1 MDLVSRSGWGAR
13 AFRTPAGATPYGRAR
28 LGVKVHYL
36 GTAYSDRPHD
46 GCPGYVRSLQAQHM
60 DGNGWSDIA
69 YSFVVCTH
77 GTVYEGRGLERRNA
91 ANGNTSLNDAHYAV
105 CALLGASGLT
115 EPPDAQLHGMRDA
128 IEHCRGEGPA
138 GDEIARH
145 ADGFATACPGPALT
159 SWVRAGAPRPSGGGS
174 GGSGGSTT
182 HTVRAG
188 ETLSGIATAYPG
200 VTWQQ
205 IAQANRIPAPYTIHP
220 GQRLTIP
227 AQRSAPVSHEPFP
240 GASFFRVGTDSPI
253 ITRMGRRLVEEGC
266 SHYRVGPGPRWSEA
280 DRRSY
285 AAWQRKL
292 GFTGADADGIPGRTS
307 WDRLRVPRG

>member
-13 AFRTPAGATPYGRAR
+13 PFRTPAGATPYGRAR

-36 GTAYSDRPHD
+36 GSAYSDRPHTQ
-46 GCPGYVRSLQAQHM
+46 CPGYIRSVQAQHM

-128 IEHCRGEGPA
+128 IEHCRARGPA
-138 GDEIARH
+138 GGEISRH

-159 SWVRAGAPRPSGGGS
+159 SWVRAGAPRPSS
-174 GGSGGSTT
+174 GGPSGFHVVQRGETLSGIARHHGTTWQELHTLNRELIGPDPGRITPGQRLLLPGGT

-227 AQRSAPVSHEPFP
+227 AQRSAPV
-240 GASFFRVGTDSPI
+240 
-253 ITRMGRRLVEEGC
+253 
-266 SHYRVGPGPRWSEA
+266 
-280 DRRSY
+280 
-285 AAWQRKL
+285 
-292 GFTGADADGIPGRTS
+292 
-307 WDRLRVPRG
+307 